1 MSNRYRNAMN
11 SSLHLLAAI
20 GFLRTRMT
28 ESPRK
33 NILLINLSLLTGLA
47 FFLPE
52 KIKFCKIYT
61 NKLIKFQMLPFPV
74 LGISVHISFTPSKT
88 MLQCLSKA
96 LTLPK
101 SFLLFRQLIKTC
113 VLFLTD
119 CVKTLS
125 GPVLNSSSSRR
136 SSSSGVISDLALFI
150 SAAAILDSGSLFVQ
164 NSSLFNF
171 QIRADFRR
179 VVLARFLARL

>member
-1 MSNRYRNAMN
+1 
-11 SSLHLLAAI
+11 
-20 GFLRTRMT
+20 
-28 ESPRK
+28 
-33 NILLINLSLLTGLA
+33 
-47 FFLPE
+47 
-52 KIKFCKIYT
+52 
-61 NKLIKFQMLPFPV
+61 MLPFPV

-150 SAAAILDSGSLFVQ
+150 SAAAILDSGSLFLQ

-179 VVLARFLARL
+179 VVLARFFGSAVVMIRVGNKLLKK

>member
-1 MSNRYRNAMN
+1 MAVCSFLQNNQKELGKNELSNRYRNAMIRPY
-11 SSLHLLAAI
+11 LFAAI

-47 FFLPE
+47 FF
-52 KIKFCKIYT
+52 
-61 NKLIKFQMLPFPV
+61 LPFPV

-150 SAAAILDSGSLFVQ
+150 IGAAILNSGSLLVQ

-179 VVLARFLARL
+179 VVLARF